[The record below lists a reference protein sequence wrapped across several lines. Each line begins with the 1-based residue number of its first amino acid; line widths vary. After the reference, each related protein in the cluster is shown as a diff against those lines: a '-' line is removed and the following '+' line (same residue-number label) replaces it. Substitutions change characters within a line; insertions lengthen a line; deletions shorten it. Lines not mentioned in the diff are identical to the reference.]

1 MSIIYKLCIV
11 FWCKNKIF
19 SILFCLSKKV
29 NKKGPPVECFSP
41 LSENNE
47 NLSKVVPTQH
57 SRSGNPACS
66 GAFADFQM
74 FSDSRHRRLARQELP
89 AKSRLTYPSK
99 TELFRRNKVRWQ
111 ENMSVSG
118 SGLCEGS
125 IYIFLNFLVLFVSR
139 QKGQ

>member
-1 MSIIYKLCIV
+1 VSIIYKLCIV

>member
-1 MSIIYKLCIV
+1 M
-11 FWCKNKIF
+11 
-19 SILFCLSKKV
+19 SKKV

-89 AKSRLTYPSK
+89 ARQISANLSRKSRIVSQKQSALARKYVG
-99 TELFRRNKVRWQ
+99 VREWLVRSLPGGRQ
-111 ENMSVSG
+111 
-118 SGLCEGS
+118 GS